1 MKRLSERE
9 IVRELRSFE
18 ISPLEIDVHEFP
30 KEDGRIGYSPDLYV
44 DVGWSGETHRFVAE
58 ISPVATP
65 KLIASSVAQ
74 MEAFQRETARESY
87 PMIVAPYLSRPQLKE
102 LASREISAI
111 DLSGNVML
119 IVPGGLFLER
129 IGNPNRFPSSSPIKN
144 VYRGTSSIVGRV
156 LLSRAEYSRVGE
168 VFDEAKRR
176 GAGITLAT
184 VSKVL
189 KELDND
195 FIITRREGIKLVN
208 SETLLSKLRSN
219 YRGPKVTDRLVG
231 KAVSL
236 EKALRKIANNCEG
249 NGQRYAINDP
259 QQYVVSPTV
268 GEPLQIYAE
277 SICDALNGIDFE
289 ETDRFPNVALIET
302 NDEPVYFD
310 RSWDSKS
317 KQYFTSPLQVYLELS
332 QRGKREQDAAAQLVK
347 GFLQVEEMK
356 TDRRPSE
363 S

>member
-1 MKRLSERE
+1 MKRLSENE
-9 IVRELRSFE
+9 IIRELKKLD
-18 ISPLEIDVHEFP
+18 ISPLEINIEKFD
-30 KEDGRIGYSPDLYV
+30 KKGRSGYSPNLLV
-44 DVGWSGETHRFVAE
+44 EVVWENESWRFLSE
-58 ISPVATP
+58 IMTVATP
-65 KLIASSVAQ
+65 KLVV
-74 MEAFQRETARESY
+74 EAVSKLKMFRETSGKESY
-87 PMIVAPYLSRPQLKE
+87 PMIVAPYLSRPQFKE
-102 LASREISAI
+102 LATREISGI

-119 IVPGGLFLER
+119 IVPGGLFVER
-129 IGNPNRFPSSSPIKN
+129 VGNPNRFPSSSPIKN

-156 LLSRAEYSRVGE
+156 LLSRAEYSSVGE

-195 FIITRREGIKLVN
+195 FVISRREGIKLVD
-208 SETLLSKLRSN
+208 SETLLSKLRTN
-219 YRGPKVTDRLVG
+219 YRGTNVTDKLVG
-231 KAVSL
+231 KAASL
-236 EKALRKIANNCEG
+236 EKALRKIANNCER
-249 NGQRYAINDP
+249 NEQRYAIHDP
-259 QQYVVSPTV
+259 QRYVVSPTV
-268 GEPLQIYAE
+268 GEPLQIYVE
-277 SICDALNGIDFE
+277 SMVVALNGIDFE

-332 QRGKREQDAAAQLVK
+332 HRGKREQDAAAQLVK
-347 GFLQVEEMK
+347 GFLRVEA
-356 TDRRPSE
+356 DRRPSE

>member
-1 MKRLSERE
+1 MKRLSVNE
-9 IVRELRSFE
+9 IIRELKKLA
-18 ISPLEIDVHEFP
+18 IPPLEINTEEFVRKD
-30 KEDGRIGYSPDLYV
+30 KEGQSGYSPDLFIDIV
-44 DVGWSGETHRFVAE
+44 WDNATWRFISE
-58 ISPVATP
+58 IKTVATP
-65 KLIASSVAQ
+65 KLVA
-74 MEAFQRETARESY
+74 EAVSQLKMFRETSGKESY
-87 PMIVAPYLSRPQLKE
+87 PMIVAPYLSRPQFKE
-102 LASREISAI
+102 LAEREISAI

-156 LLSRAEYSRVGE
+156 LLSRSEYASVGE
-168 VFDEAKRR
+168 IFDETKIR
-176 GAGITLAT
+176 GARITLAT

-195 FIITRREGIKLVN
+195 FVISRREGIKLVD
-208 SETLLSKLRSN
+208 SETLLSKLRTN
-219 YRGPKVTDRLVG
+219 YRGPNVTDKLVG
-231 KAVSL
+231 KIVSV
-236 EKALRKIANNCEG
+236 EKALRKIANNCER
-249 NGQRYAINDP
+249 NEQRYAINDP
-259 QQYVVSPTV
+259 QRYVVSPTV
-268 GEPLQIYAE
+268 GEPLQIYVE
-277 SICDALNGIDFE
+277 SMIDALNGIDFE

-332 QRGKREQDAAAQLVK
+332 QRGKREQDAAAQLLE
-347 GFLQVEEMK
+347 GILAGGR
-356 TDRRPSE
+356 DE